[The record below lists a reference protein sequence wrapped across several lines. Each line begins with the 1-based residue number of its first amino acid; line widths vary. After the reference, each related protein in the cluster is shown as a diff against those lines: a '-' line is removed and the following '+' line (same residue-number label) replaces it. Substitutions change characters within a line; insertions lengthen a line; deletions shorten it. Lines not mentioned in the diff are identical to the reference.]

1 MCNRSCELNKINIMN
16 KIERKLEE
24 SYKSLR
30 VQYRFTERENEN
42 FMILMQELKSELKQL
57 RLHVVVKS
65 FSAEQVVNELKE
77 NETLDDAIIY
87 FDNLK

>member
-1 MCNRSCELNKINIMN
+1 ME

-42 FMILMQELKSELKQL
+42 FIMLISELKSEL
-57 RLHVVVKS
+57 
-65 FSAEQVVNELKE
+65 N
-77 NETLDDAIIY
+77 
-87 FDNLK
+87 